1 MPEAGRSGAF
11 DSAPAAGAPAPSAMS
26 NGAIG
31 NAAPDAAH
39 GHWRSESS
47 LRRQLLIWLL
57 VPMLVIVPLIGT
69 LQYWFIVKPAK
80 LELDQQLGDIA
91 VALSQL
97 LRLDHGHLRL
107 EMNPQTERSL
117 RTDQFDA
124 VYFVVIGPDGEIIA
138 GDRSLAI
145 VNLDKPPG
153 WRGFTET
160 RLGLQ
165 DVRVGVFEM
174 PCGDDNSCQI
184 RVAETQVKQRQ
195 VRDQALI
202 TTLAIVIALGAL
214 TVLATVFAV
223 TRGLRPLSDLR
234 HQLAERSLHDLR
246 PLDAGAAPREVRPL
260 VSALNQ
266 LFQRLRDASAAQKA
280 FITDAAHQLR
290 TPLAALKTEAELA
303 LLEPHPES
311 THPAL
316 ERIHRSASRAARLAA
331 QLLALARLDPDAR
344 GARPPA
350 PVDLKDVA
358 ADTAREWSA
367 QAIASGIDLG
377 FALESAIV
385 DGDETL
391 LQELLSNLVHNAL
404 EYAGRGATVTV
415 KTFVDGDAPTLEV
428 EDDGP
433 GIDES
438 ERPRMLRRFVR
449 GRGAGGHGSGLGL
462 AIVSDIAAIH
472 EAQLSMHT
480 PAAGRGLI
488 IRVAFASQ
496 RARSDRA

>member
-1 MPEAGRSGAF
+1 MADGS
-11 DSAPAAGAPAPSAMS
+11 PAPD
-26 NGAIG
+26 GR
-31 NAAPDAAH
+31 H
-39 GHWRSESS
+39 ETS

-57 VPMLVIVPLIGT
+57 GPMLLIVPLLGT

-97 LRLDHGHLRL
+97 LRVEHGELRL
-107 EMNPQTERSL
+107 EMTPQTERSL

-124 VYFVVIGPDGEIIA
+124 VYFVVVGPTGQIIA
-138 GDRSLAI
+138 GDKQLAAVDI
-145 VNLDKPPG
+145 RKPPN
-153 WRGFTET
+153 WRGFTEA
-160 RLGLQ
+160 RLGQQ
-165 DVRVGVFEM
+165 DVRIGMFDM
-174 PCGDDNSCQI
+174 PCGNAQWCQI

-202 TTLAIVIALGAL
+202 TTLAIVIALGVL
-214 TVLATVFAV
+214 TVLAAVFAV
-223 TRGLRPLSDLR
+223 TRGLQPLSDLR
-234 HQLAERSLHDLR
+234 LQLAERSLHDLR

-290 TPLAALKTEAELA
+290 TPLAALKTESELA

-311 THPAL
+311 TRPTL
-316 ERIHRSASRAARLAA
+316 ERINQSASRAARLAV

-344 GARPPA
+344 DARGLLPI
-350 PVDLKDVA
+350 DLKDA
-358 ADTAREWSA
+358 AAATARQWSA
-367 QAIASGIDLG
+367 QAITRGIDLG
-377 FALESAIV
+377 FDLDSAVV

-415 KTFVDGDAPTLEV
+415 KTYLADGRPTLEV

-433 GIDES
+433 GIAPD

-449 GRGAGGHGSGLGL
+449 GRRAEGHGSGLGL
-462 AIVSDIAAIH
+462 AIVSDIADIH
-472 EAQLSMHT
+472 DARLSMET
-480 PAAGRGLI
+480 PATGRGLI
-488 IRVAFASQ
+488 IRLEFPRRRAASEH
-496 RARSDRA
+496 S